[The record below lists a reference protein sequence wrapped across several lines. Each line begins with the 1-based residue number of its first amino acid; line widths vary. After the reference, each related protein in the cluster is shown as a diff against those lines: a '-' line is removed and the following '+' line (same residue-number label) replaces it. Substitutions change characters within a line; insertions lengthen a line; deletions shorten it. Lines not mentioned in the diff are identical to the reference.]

1 VGGVSFSA
9 EMNKSPLSI
18 STSSL
23 SLSLPSSGS
32 SPSLSPPSYD
42 EQITIFSHLIIE
54 EFLRKNQMTQ
64 TLENFQNEWKNKP
77 IETISH
83 ISWIN
88 IALKL
93 HLPSLINQNETK
105 NQSIIEH
112 ILNLLL
118 TNSAIRMRT
127 EPEVLING
135 LAEIPRTKA
144 TMPIP
149 PLPPLSPC
157 LKTSSLD
164 GDSSSGST
172 NRRKKKQSDE
182 DFINEWNEEQKFLKK
197 YQKKMAK
204 ITSNSSTALHSP
216 IRHSVPNAAAT
227 TSVNPAGDTNLSR
240 KLRKNLHPPTLKPST
255 ENWIPEV
262 IRFRSIHRDLATLD
276 TNLKSTLT
284 METELNRELRSFQL
298 NELDKSHLEEE
309 LGVSK
314 KLSCGCCLQ
323 SYSQINLPMTIPMKA
338 VIDIRKKWS
347 HGKRGWWSEDDERIE
362 FLPKC
367 YEGIKIC
374 LYCSQFFHQQDFYRP
389 SFDSIKKEQKEQ
401 TKNEL
406 KRLEKEYWDP
416 LKMIEKDRSKIE
428 ALGET
433 NGTLL
438 TGMPLGADEVKGVT
452 SISLE

>member
-1 VGGVSFSA
+1 M
-9 EMNKSPLSI
+9 EKSPLSI

-23 SLSLPSSGS
+23 SISLASSRTPPSI
-32 SPSLSPPSYD
+32 SPPSYD
-42 EQITIFSHLIIE
+42 EQVTIFSHLIIE
-54 EFLRKNQMTQ
+54 EFLRKNQMAQ

-77 IETISH
+77 DETMSH
-83 ISWIN
+83 LSWIN

-93 HLPSLINQNETK
+93 HLPSLMNQ
-105 NQSIIEH
+105 NQSIIEN

-118 TNSAIRMRT
+118 TNSSIRMRT

-135 LAEIPRTKA
+135 LADIPRMKSN
-144 TMPIP
+144 MQIP

-157 LKTSSLD
+157 LTTSSLD
-164 GDSSSGST
+164 GITS
-172 NRRKKKQSDE
+172 NKKKKKQSDE
-182 DFINEWNEEQKFLKK
+182 DYINQWNEEQKFLKK
-197 YQKKMAK
+197 YKDKMAK
-204 ITSNSSTALHSP
+204 MSSNSATALHSP
-216 IRHSVPNAAAT
+216 IRHTAASTAAAG
-227 TSVNPAGDTNLSR
+227 SDDHHDSNLSR
-240 KLRKNLHPPTLKPST
+240 KSRKNFHPPITKPST

-262 IRFRSIHRDLATLD
+262 VRFRSIHRDLATLE

-284 METELNRELRSFQL
+284 METEMNRELRQFQL

-314 KLSCGCCLQ
+314 KTPCGCCLQ
-323 SYSQINLPMTIPMKA
+323 LYSQINLPMTIPMKA

-347 HGKRGWWSEDDERIE
+347 NGKKGWWSEDDERIE

-374 LYCSQFFHQQDFYRP
+374 LYCSQFFHQQNFYRP
-389 SFDSIKKEQKEQ
+389 SFDSVKKEQRLQ
-401 TKNEL
+401 TRNEL

-416 LKMIEKDRSKIE
+416 LKMIEKDREAIE

-438 TGMPLGADEVKGVT
+438 TGIPLDSHEIKGVT